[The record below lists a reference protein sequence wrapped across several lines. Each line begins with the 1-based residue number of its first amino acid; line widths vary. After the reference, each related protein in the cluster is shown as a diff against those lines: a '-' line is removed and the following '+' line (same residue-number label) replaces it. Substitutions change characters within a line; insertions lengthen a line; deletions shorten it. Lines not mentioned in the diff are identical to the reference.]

1 MSLSGNV
8 TLKAMW
14 NKIKKDY
21 IHNLDMVRDAFF
33 GGRMEAFKMYEEAS
47 QTQKIK
53 YYDVTSLYLFV
64 NKTGKIPIGHHHII
78 TENFNNIDQYEEM
91 IKCKL
96 LPPRKL
102 HVDIL
107 LVNCIGKL
115 MLSFVT

>member
-53 YYDVTSLYLFV
+53 YYDVTSL
-64 NKTGKIPIGHHHII
+64 
-78 TENFNNIDQYEEM
+78 
-91 IKCKL
+91 CKQDWQNL
-96 LPPRKL
+96 HWTPSHYYRKL
-102 HVDIL
+102 QQHRSV
-107 LVNCIGKL
+107 
-115 MLSFVT
+115 